1 MSTQEPSCSTTPR
14 GTEATTVQ
22 VRTHHYKT
30 PFLRNTIP
38 KERSIVKVSTQ
49 EPSWSTTPRGTE
61 ATTVQ
66 DTASKRLKWTKE
78 DSTTEKKYFQ
88 NYICGTRIGYPGKKD
103 ILGFLGKHNL
113 PYTWKSIK
121 IKVMN
126 DKRLH
131 AAKSHLKGR
140 REKCWK
146 CDRKRSDV
154 CLRMCDDRL
163 CQECDDTNRAVFV
176 VVVLRFE
183 RCSVSSFKFTYTE
196 RVCRRLSTFVD
207 R

>member
-1 MSTQEPSCSTTPR
+1 MSTQEPPCSTTPR

-38 KERSIVKVSTQ
+38 KERSIVKVSTEEPSGSTTARGTEATTVQVRTHDYKTPFLRNTIPKERSIVKVSTQ
-49 EPSWSTTPRGTE
+49 EPSCSTTPRGTE

-78 DSTTEKKYFQ
+78 DSTTVKKYFQ
-88 NYICGTRIGYPGKKD
+88 NCICGTRIGYPGKKD

-131 AAKSHLKGR
+131 HNMQLNRTCKMCQLIQHSSVTVR
-140 REKCWK
+140 RRCW
-146 CDRKRSDV
+146 
-154 CLRMCDDRL
+154 
-163 CQECDDTNRAVFV
+163 
-176 VVVLRFE
+176 
-183 RCSVSSFKFTYTE
+183 
-196 RVCRRLSTFVD
+196 
-207 R
+207 